1 MVVATDSVER
11 MGGLDAAA
19 FGFVQSLAAELS
31 TGRIELPSFPEVA
44 VRVRRALAADNTSVD
59 QLVRIIGSEPALAA
73 RVLKM
78 ANSAAL
84 NRSGKPVTDL
94 RAAIT
99 RLGQNMVRS
108 AAVSFAMAQLRQGAA
123 WAPLEPWLREV
134 WQRSTRVAT
143 LAFALARHQARA
155 VNADEAFLAGL
166 LHGLGE
172 LYILTRAWQ
181 HPRLFAEEPALRA
194 ILREWHVN
202 VARAILE
209 NWEFPPEMV
218 EAVGVQEELGR
229 QHSGPADLGDV
240 MVVARLMESFTEHP
254 AELELNLT
262 GVPACAAL
270 QLDAASGVAVIREGA
285 AELETLRAALQ

>member
-1 MVVATDSVER
+1 MVAATDSVER

-44 VRVRRALAADNTSVD
+44 VRVRRALAADNTGVD

-134 WQRSTRVAT
+134 WHRSTRVAT

-194 ILREWHVN
+194 ILRDWHAN

-218 EAVGVQEELGR
+218 EAVAAQEELGR
-229 QHSGPADLGDV
+229 HHPGPADLADV
-240 MVVARLMESFTEHP
+240 VVVARLMESFTQHP
-254 AELELNLT
+254 AELELNLA

-270 QLDAASGVAVIREGA
+270 QLDAASGLAVIREGA

>member
-1 MVVATDSVER
+1 MAVTTESVAR

-31 TGRIELPSFPEVA
+31 GGRIELPSFPEVA
-44 VRVRRALAADNTSVD
+44 VRVRRALAAEDTSVD

-108 AAVSFAMAQLRQGAA
+108 ASLSFAMAQLRQGSA

-143 LAFALARHQARA
+143 LAFALARHQARE

-166 LHGLGE
+166 LHGLGQ

-181 HPRLFAEEPALRA
+181 HPRLFADESALRG
-194 ILREWHVN
+194 ILRDWHAT

-209 NWEFPPEMV
+209 NWEFPPARV
-218 EAVGVQEELGR
+218 EAVGAQEELGR
-229 QHSGPADLGDV
+229 QHEGPADLGDV
-240 MVVARLMESFTEHP
+240 MVVALLMESFTDHP
-254 AELELNLT
+254 AELELNLA
-262 GVPACAAL
+262 GVAACSAL
-270 QLDAASGVAVIREGA
+270 QLDAASGLAVIREGA

>member
-1 MVVATDSVER
+1 MVVAADSVER
-11 MGGLDAAA
+11 MSGLDAAA

-181 HPRLFAEEPALRA
+181 HPRLFAEEPALRG
-194 ILREWHVN
+194 ILREWHAN

-218 EAVGVQEELGR
+218 EAVGAQEELGR

-240 MVVARLMESFTEHP
+240 MVVARLMESFTQHP
-254 AELELNLT
+254 AELELNLA

>member
-1 MVVATDSVER
+1 MTTATDNALR

-31 TGRIELPSFPEVA
+31 GGRIELPSFPEVA
-44 VRVRRALAADNTSVD
+44 VRVRRALAAEDTSVD

-84 NRSGKPVTDL
+84 NRTGKPVTDL

-108 AAVSFAMAQLRQGAA
+108 AALSFAMAQLRQGTA

-166 LHGLGE
+166 LHGIGQ

-181 HPRLFAEEPALRA
+181 HPKLFADDPALRA
-194 ILREWHVN
+194 ILRDWHAN
-202 VARAILE
+202 LARAILE

-218 EAVGVQEELGR
+218 EAVGAQEELERRHTGA
-229 QHSGPADLGDV
+229 ADLGDV
-240 MVVARLMESFTEHP
+240 LVVARLIESFAEHP
-254 AELELNLT
+254 AELELNLA

-270 QLDAASGVAVIREGA
+270 ALDATSGLAVIREGA